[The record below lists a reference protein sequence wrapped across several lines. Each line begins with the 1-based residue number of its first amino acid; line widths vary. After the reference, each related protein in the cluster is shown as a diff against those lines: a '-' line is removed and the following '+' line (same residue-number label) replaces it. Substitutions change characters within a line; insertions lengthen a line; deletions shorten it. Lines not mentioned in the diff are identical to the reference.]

1 MLTGITGIYIGT
13 FVGLPVTRKLYALL
27 EPKIGRKPLSPV
39 KDIIIQV
46 TSKVTFIAPATA
58 LGAFAGISLG
68 KDLKNFV
75 KMGWKMVVI
84 TLLVMAGTFIFS
96 AFVARYCGPPEQ
108 FKPHEY
114 KTGMCYV
121 MIPRRK

>member
-46 TSKVTFIAPATA
+46 TSKVTFIAPAT
-58 LGAFAGISLG
+58 
-68 KDLKNFV
+68 

-96 AFVARYCGPPEQ
+96 AFVAD
-108 FKPHEY
+108 
-114 KTGMCYV
+114 
-121 MIPRRK
+121 

>member
-1 MLTGITGIYIGT
+1 MVMGGASDMLTGITGIYIGT

-68 KDLKNFV
+68 KDLKN
-75 KMGWKMVVI
+75 
-84 TLLVMAGTFIFS
+84 
-96 AFVARYCGPPEQ
+96 
-108 FKPHEY
+108 
-114 KTGMCYV
+114 
-121 MIPRRK
+121 

>member
-27 EPKIGRKPLSPV
+27 EPKIGRKPIAGQ
-39 KDIIIQV
+39 DIIIQV

-96 AFVARYCGPPEQ
+96 AFVAD
-108 FKPHEY
+108 
-114 KTGMCYV
+114 
-121 MIPRRK
+121 